1 MMNQTSLT
9 ALMILTTHTLTNNI
23 MRIFFDID
31 CGETVSPE
39 DIKDLLNKT
48 ADFLS
53 SDLNHT
59 VQNVPDQGIL
69 DVQFH

>member
-1 MMNQTSLT
+1 MK
-9 ALMILTTHTLTNNI
+9 IY
-23 MRIFFDID
+23 FDID

-39 DIKDLLNKT
+39 DIKDLLNRT

-53 SDLNHT
+53 SDQNHT
-59 VQNVPDQGIL
+59 VQEVSDQGIL